1 MTGYAGVKEGWQVV
15 GQEEEGAVVGCAHA
29 KRKDHGLCV
38 YGGGRR
44 NLFGSIFKTS
54 RCESLN
60 VNILIGTVY
69 S

>member
-44 NLFGSIFKTS
+44 NLLGSIFKTS